1 MQGNVFIQDL
11 SYDTLQIFCI
21 RLRKADFIKAI
32 VAKEND
38 KANGPLLVTMLDV
51 HRVLKKISNIFI
63 YMLVICNYECGI
75 Y

>member
-38 KANGPLLVTMLDV
+38 KANGPLLVTILDV
-51 HRVLKKISNIFI
+51 HRVLKKSRTFLFI
-63 YMLVICNYECGI
+63 C
-75 Y
+75 

>member
-32 VAKEND
+32 VAKKND

-51 HRVLKKISNIFI
+51 HRV
-63 YMLVICNYECGI
+63 
-75 Y
+75 